1 MFNNAG
7 IADPTT
13 PIWDYSPETFD
24 KVISINL
31 RGVFLGTKYAAL
43 QMKSQNPDANGDR
56 GFIINVASI
65 LGLNG
70 TPGQGKIPTSLR

>member
-1 MFNNAG
+1 MLNNAG
-7 IADPTT
+7 VGDPTS
-13 PIWDYSPETFD
+13 PIWDYSSEAFD
-24 KVISINL
+24 QIVSINL

-43 QMKSQNPDANGDR
+43 QMKSQAPDVNGDR

-70 TPGQGKIPTSLR
+70 TPGQGKFFTSLC